1 MSFRALVIVT
11 LLLASATAE
20 AGDLPR
26 LLGYIRSDTSHAF
39 FGNTIVPIGDQNFDG
54 YDDFVSWDSR
64 AQGYVFRGVTAVDT
78 TRSLIIEDSLGN
90 GFTELGDLN
99 GDGFVD
105 IVGRG
110 RVNGK
115 WKTHLYYG
123 GPSMDGHRDAWF
135 GLDGLYGARA
145 FACGCDLNASGSPE
159 IFAGSNIG
167 DEILG
172 FEVATPPDTNPAYII
187 WPANLK
193 DLHRVFGRAVI
204 TGDFNGDDTTDL
216 VVSLDGDGYLNEPGH
231 IYVYWGGVG
240 FDTIPDVIFSRPGG
254 YIGDGSAYFGWI
266 IQNLGDVSGDGWD
279 DFVIGTG
286 ASGSDTLDFIFFG
299 GPYFDTLPDVVLDR
313 KMNHIKSAG
322 DLNSDGYSDFLTAF
336 ELPFPSG
343 SDPGGQ
349 EPGGKRIPGGVPAVC
364 ERIFR
369 RQQGHHPLPG

>member
-1 MSFRALVIVT
+1 
-11 LLLASATAE
+11 
-20 AGDLPR
+20 
-26 LLGYIRSDTSHAF
+26 
-39 FGNTIVPIGDQNFDG
+39 
-54 YDDFVSWDSR
+54 
-64 AQGYVFRGVTAVDT
+64 
-78 TRSLIIEDSLGN
+78 
-90 GFTELGDLN
+90 
-99 GDGFVD
+99 
-105 IVGRG
+105 
-110 RVNGK
+110 
-115 WKTHLYYG
+115 
-123 GPSMDGHRDAWF
+123 
-135 GLDGLYGARA
+135 
-145 FACGCDLNASGSPE
+145 
-159 IFAGSNIG
+159 
-167 DEILG
+167 
-172 FEVATPPDTNPAYII
+172 
-187 WPANLK
+187 LK
-193 DLHRVFGRAVI
+193 NLHRAFGRAVI

-343 SDPGGQ
+343 SDVSIYLGG
-349 EPGGKRIPGGVPAVC
+349 PDLDSIPDVVFHDGDIAGFHIYLGRDIAGIGDYNGDGKNDFAFSAEDSNYRGIIYIYSGWSGATDITDDNGTSLPMDFTLEQNYPNPFNPSTEIRFSLTRRAQVRLEVFDPTGRLVTTLLNRSLGAGEHTATWDGADYASGVYLYRLTVGD
-364 ERIFR
+364 
-369 RQQGHHPLPG
+369 QSDSKKMVLVK